1 MVAGVRGHLISI
13 DLLAERV
20 RAQTRDVDTR
30 RRLIEWRARCASL
43 GPAASLRAMID
54 VGVEPF
60 VRILGFSGLAD
71 IRYEEHQASA
81 ALVGRQPIALLVT
94 PWGDSL
100 EPMWRPAVVASRSL
114 GAEWCVLFNGQSV
127 RLVDA
132 RRVYSR
138 RFVELDLDIAA
149 DDFEAAGALMML
161 FGAGAFTAVDG
172 LTSIAIF
179 VADSERHGAAV
190 CRDLRD
196 GVLHASAAVLNALTR
211 GRRLN
216 RADPFDQALTIVYRL
231 LFLLFAEARSL
242 VPMWNP
248 LYRDN
253 YSVASLRETAERLA
267 AAPGLWDALRAV
279 SRIAHS
285 GCVAGELR
293 VTPFNGRLFAP
304 SRTPLAERR
313 DLDNEAIGRAVLALA
328 TRPAADG
335 MGREPIAYRDLGVE
349 QLGAVYE
356 TLLDYIPSAEPSE
369 QRGVRPPQTL
379 HRGSGLRKA
388 TGTFYTPQ
396 PLAHYLVR
404 RTLTPLVHDVPPE
417 RILDLKVVDPAMGSG
432 AFLVAACEFLA
443 AAYEL
448 ALVRSGSC
456 HPTDLGPS
464 DRAAIRRT
472 VAERC
477 LYGVD
482 SNPMAVQLARL
493 SLWLTTLAA
502 DRPLTFLDHHLQTGD
517 SLVGAWLANLRHP
530 PATRRTRHHET
541 LPLFDTALLSEA
553 LRDTVPG
560 RFALAVQPADTVDQ
574 VREKERLLA
583 ALSRRDASL
592 ARWKRVADLWCAAW
606 FDPQGAPAS
615 AFGDLSD
622 AILTDTGAL
631 PPSIARP
638 LLRRAEDVAADRRF
652 FHWELE
658 FPEVFF
664 DRQGA
669 RLAAAGFDAVLGNPP
684 WDMIRADTGS
694 VDARDNARLQAGALV
709 RFTRDSG
716 VYASQSDGHANRY
729 QLFLER
735 ALHLARR
742 GGRLGLV
749 LPSGL
754 VADHGSARLRQA
766 LLTQSDV
773 DAIVGFDNRSGVF
786 PIHRSVRFVLLTATR
801 GQPTREIAC
810 RLGERSPAA
819 LESAGAD
826 TDEGFF
832 PVRVTP
838 SLLERLTG
846 ADLALPELTTPLDLR
861 IAERAAA
868 LFPALSDPAGWG
880 ATFGRELNATDDRGC
895 FQNAG
900 TGLPVLEGKHIEPF
914 GCRLHEARWTIA
926 RKHAERLL
934 GDRHRHWRLGYRD
947 VASATNKTTLIAAL
961 VPPDAVTTHTIFC
974 LRTPLRRHLQH
985 LLCGLFNSLVVNYL
999 VRLRVTTHVTTAI
1012 VERLPIPTVDR
1023 LGGYSDEV
1031 AALSLAL
1038 VRLKADTT
1046 SAPNNS
1052 TDVVSGFSRTRVT
1065 SSLSRTQL
1073 FARLNALAAGIYQL
1087 SEAEF
1092 SHVLATFP
1100 LVPHAQRDEALAE
1113 FRKAFL

>member
-1 MVAGVRGHLISI
+1 MVAGVSGHLISS
-13 DLLAERV
+13 DLLADRV
-20 RAQTRDVDTR
+20 RARTCDVRTR
-30 RRLIEWRARCASL
+30 RRLIDWRARCASL
-43 GPAASLRAMID
+43 GPAASLRAMIE

-60 VRILGFSGLAD
+60 VRILGFAGLAD
-71 IRYEEHQASA
+71 IRYDEHRASGV
-81 ALVGRQPIALLVT
+81 LVARRPVALLAT
-94 PWGDSL
+94 PWGDPL
-100 EPMWRPAVVASRSL
+100 EPMWRPAVVASRHL
-114 GAEWCVLFNGQSV
+114 GAEWCVLFNGQTV

-138 RFVELDLDIAA
+138 RFVQLDLDLAA
-149 DDFEAAGALMML
+149 DDLEAAAALMML
-161 FGAGAFTAVDG
+161 FGAEAFAAAEG
-172 LTSIAIF
+172 PTSIATL

-190 CRDLRD
+190 CRGLRD
-196 GVLHASAAVLNALTR
+196 GVLHASEAVLDALTR
-211 GRRLN
+211 GRRTN
-216 RADPFDQALTIVYRL
+216 RVDTFDQALTIVYRL

-242 VPMWNP
+242 VPMWHP
-248 LYRDN
+248 LYRNN
-253 YSVASLRETAERLA
+253 YSVASLRETAERVS

-279 SRIAHS
+279 SRIAHH

-293 VTPFNGRLFAP
+293 VTAFNGRLFAP
-304 SRTPLAERR
+304 ARTPLAERR
-313 DLDNEAIGRAVLALA
+313 NLDNEAMGRAVLALA
-328 TRPAADG
+328 TRPSADG
-335 MGREPIAYRDLGVE
+335 AGREPIAYRDLGVE

-356 TLLDYIPSAEPSE
+356 TLLDYVPSAEPPGPREPAFPGRNSE
-369 QRGVRPPQTL
+369 RRRGGPPPLTL
-379 HRGSGLRKA
+379 RRGSGLRKA

-404 RTLTPLVHDVPPE
+404 RVLAPLVQDLPPE

-432 AFLVAACEFLA
+432 AFLIAACEFLA
-443 AAYEL
+443 AAYEA
-448 ALVRSGSC
+448 ALVQSGRC

-464 DRAAIRRT
+464 DQAAIRRS

-530 PATRRTRHHET
+530 PARRRTRHT
-541 LPLFDTALLSEA
+541 QALPLFDTAMLGEA
-553 LRDTVPG
+553 LRETVPG
-560 RFALAVQPADTVDQ
+560 RFALAVQPADTADQ

-583 ALSRRDASL
+583 ALNRRDASL
-592 ARWKRVADLWCAAW
+592 TRWKRLADLWCAAW
-606 FDPQGAPAS
+606 FDPQGAPAT
-615 AFGDLSD
+615 AFGALSD
-622 AILTDTGAL
+622 TILTDTGAL
-631 PPSIARP
+631 PDSVSGP
-638 LLRRAEDVAADRRF
+638 LLRRAEAVAADRRF

-664 DRQGA
+664 DRHGA

-684 WDMIRADTGS
+684 WDMIRADAGS
-694 VDARDNARLQAGALV
+694 NDARGSTRLETGALV

-742 GGRLGLV
+742 GGRLGLI
-749 LPSGL
+749 LPSGV
-754 VADHGSARLRQA
+754 VADHGSARLRRA
-766 LLTQSDV
+766 LFTQCDV
-773 DAIVGFDNRSGVF
+773 DAIVGFDNRAGVF

-801 GQPTREIAC
+801 GRPTGEIAC
-810 RLGERSPAA
+810 RLGERSADA
-819 LESAGAD
+819 LESTGAD
-826 TDEGFF
+826 IDEGFF

-838 SLLERLTG
+838 ATLERLTG

-880 ATFGRELNATDDRGC
+880 ARFGRELNATDDRRF

-914 GCRLHEARWTIA
+914 GCRVDGAQWTIA
-926 RKHAERLL
+926 RTHADRLL
-934 GDRHRHWRLGYRD
+934 GDRYRHWRLGYRD

-961 VPPDAVTTHTIFC
+961 VPPDVVTTHTLFC
-974 LRTPLRRHLQH
+974 LRTPLRRNLQH

-1012 VERLPIPTVDR
+1012 VERLPIPTVDKLAGYADEIAK
-1023 LGGYSDEV
+1023 LG
-1031 AALSLAL
+1031 L
-1038 VRLKADTT
+1038 VFSRRGRA
-1046 SAPNNS
+1046 
-1052 TDVVSGFSRTRVT
+1052 DVVSGFSRTR
-1065 SSLSRTQL
+1065 R
-1073 FARLNALAAGIYQL
+1073 FARLNALTAGIYQL

-1092 SHVLATFP
+1092 AHVLGTFP
-1100 LVPHAQRDEALAE
+1100 LVPQEERDGALAE
-1113 FRKAFL
+1113 FMKQFC

>member
-1 MVAGVRGHLISI
+1 MVAGVRGHLISS
-13 DLLAERV
+13 DLLADRV
-20 RAQTRDVDTR
+20 RAQTCDVHTR
-30 RRLIEWRARCASL
+30 RRLIDWRARCASL

-60 VRILGFSGLAD
+60 ARILGFSGLAD
-71 IRYEEHQASA
+71 IRYEEHLASA
-81 ALVGRQPIALLVT
+81 VLVGRQPVALLVT

-114 GAEWCVLFNGQSV
+114 GAEWCVLFNGQSL
-127 RLVDA
+127 RLVDG

-149 DDFEAAGALMML
+149 DDVGAAGALMML
-161 FGAGAFTAVDG
+161 FGAGAFTADDG
-172 LTSIAIF
+172 PTSIAIL
-179 VADSERHGAAV
+179 VADSERHGTAV
-190 CRDLRD
+190 CRSLRD
-196 GVLHASAAVLNALTR
+196 GVLHASEAILDALTR
-211 GRRLN
+211 GRRTN
-216 RADPFDQALTIVYRL
+216 RVDTFDQALTIVYRL

-293 VTPFNGRLFAP
+293 VTAFNGRLFAP

-335 MGREPIAYRDLGVE
+335 TGREPIAYRDLGVE

-356 TLLDYIPSAEPSE
+356 TLLDYVPSAEPSE
-369 QRGVRPPQTL
+369 QHDVPPPQML
-379 HRGSGLRKA
+379 RRGSGLRKA

-404 RTLTPLVHDVPPE
+404 RTLAPLVHNAPPE

-432 AFLVAACEFLA
+432 AFLVAACEYLA
-443 AAYEL
+443 AAYES

-464 DRAAIRRT
+464 DQAAIRRT

-517 SLVGAWLANLRHP
+517 SLVGAWLANLRRP
-530 PATRRTRHHET
+530 PAARRTRHHET
-541 LPLFDTALLSEA
+541 LPLFDTALLGEA

-560 RFALAVQPADTVDQ
+560 RFALALGPADTVHQ

-583 ALSRRDASL
+583 ALSRRDGSL
-592 ARWKRVADLWCAAW
+592 SRWKRVADLWCAARY
-606 FDPQGAPAS
+606 DPQGAPTS

-622 AILTDTGAL
+622 AILADTGAL
-631 PPSIARP
+631 PHSVARP

-684 WDMIRADTGS
+684 WDVI
-694 VDARDNARLQAGALV
+694 DARDSTRLEAGALV

-749 LPSGL
+749 LPSGV
-754 VADHGSARLRQA
+754 VADHGSARLRRA
-766 LLTQSDV
+766 LFTQSDV

-801 GQPTREIAC
+801 GQPTHEIAC
-810 RLGERSPAA
+810 RLGERNAAA
-819 LESAGAD
+819 LESADAD
-826 TDEGFF
+826 TNERFF

-868 LFPALSDPAGWG
+868 LFPTLSEPAGWG
-880 ATFGRELNATDDRGC
+880 ARFGRELNATDDRGC
-895 FQNAG
+895 FQKGG
-900 TGLPVLEGKHIEPF
+900 TGLPVLEGKHLEPF
-914 GCRLHEARWTIA
+914 GCRVDEARWTIA
-926 RKHAERLL
+926 RKQADRLL
-934 GDRHRHWRLGYRD
+934 GERHRRWRLGYRD
-947 VASATNKTTLIAAL
+947 VASATNRTTLIAAM
-961 VPPDAVTTHTIFC
+961 VPPDVVTTHTIFC

-985 LLCGLFNSLVVNYL
+985 LLCGLFNCLVVNYL

-1023 LGGYSDEV
+1023 LGGYADEI

-1038 VRLKADTT
+1038 VRRKADTT
-1046 SAPNNS
+1046 S
-1052 TDVVSGFSRTRVT
+1052 RTH
-1065 SSLSRTQL
+1065 L
-1073 FARLNALAAGIYQL
+1073 FARLNALAARIYQL
-1087 SEAEF
+1087 TETELA
-1092 SHVLATFP
+1092 HVLGTFP
-1100 LVPHAQRDEALAE
+1100 LVLQEERDEALAE
-1113 FRKAFL
+1113 FRKALY

>member
-1 MVAGVRGHLISI
+1 MVAGVRGHLISS
-13 DLLAERV
+13 DVLADRV
-20 RAQTRDVDTR
+20 GAQTSDVHLR
-30 RRLIEWRARCASL
+30 RRLTDWRASCASL
-43 GPAASLRAMID
+43 GPAVGLRAMIE
-54 VGVEPF
+54 VGVEPL
-60 VRILGFSGLAD
+60 VRILGFSGLTE
-71 IRYEEHQASA
+71 IRYDEHLVSGV
-81 ALVGRQPIALLVT
+81 LVGRPPIALLAT
-94 PWGDSL
+94 HWGNPL
-100 EPMWRPAVVASRSL
+100 EAMWRPAVVASRSL
-114 GAEWCVLFNGQSV
+114 GADWCVLFNGQSV

-149 DDFEAAGALMML
+149 DDLEAATALLML
-161 FGAGAFTAVDG
+161 FGADAFRASAG
-172 LTSIAIF
+172 QAAIAAL

-190 CRDLRD
+190 CRGLRD
-196 GVLHASAAVLNALTR
+196 GVLNASEAVLDALAR
-211 GRRLN
+211 GRRTN
-216 RADPFDQALTIVYRL
+216 RVDTFDQALTIVYRL

-242 VPMWNP
+242 VPMWHP

-253 YSVASLRETAERLA
+253 YSVASLRETAERVA

-279 SRIAHS
+279 SRIAHN
-285 GCVAGELR
+285 GCAAGELR
-293 VTPFNGRLFAP
+293 VTAFNGRLFAP
-304 SRTPLAERR
+304 ARTPLAERR
-313 DLDNEAIGRAVLALA
+313 NLDNEAIGRAVLALA
-328 TRPAADG
+328 TRPTADG
-335 MGREPIAYRDLGVE
+335 AGREPIAYRDLGVE

-356 TLLDYIPSAEPSE
+356 TLLDYVPTEPSKPNE
-369 QRGVRPPQTL
+369 PVFPRHDRERRGVHSPPIL
-379 HRGSGLRKA
+379 RRGSGLRKA

-404 RTLTPLVHDVPPE
+404 RTLAPLVQDAPPE

-432 AFLVAACEFLA
+432 AFLVAACEYLA
-443 AAYEL
+443 AAYES
-448 ALVRSGSC
+448 ALVRSGGWHAS
-456 HPTDLGPS
+456 DFGPFEQ
-464 DRAAIRRT
+464 AAIRRS

-530 PATRRTRHHET
+530 PAMRRIRSNET
-541 LPLFDTALLSEA
+541 LPLFDTAILGEA
-553 LRDTVPG
+553 LRDSLPG
-560 RFALAVQPADTVDQ
+560 RFALALQPADTVDQ

-592 ARWKRVADLWCAAW
+592 TRWKRVADLWCAAW
-606 FDPQGAPAS
+606 FDPEGAPAS
-615 AFGDLSD
+615 AFGALSD

-631 PPSIARP
+631 PQSVSRP
-638 LLRRAEDVAADRRF
+638 LLRRAEDVAAGRRF

-684 WDMIRADTGS
+684 WDVI
-694 VDARDNARLQAGALV
+694 DARSSTRLEAGALV
-709 RFTRDSG
+709 RFTRASG

-749 LPSGL
+749 LPSGV
-754 VADHGSARLRQA
+754 VADHGSTRLRRA
-766 LLTQSDV
+766 LFHQSDV

-786 PIHRSVRFVLLTATR
+786 PIHRSVRFVLISATR
-801 GQPTREIAC
+801 GRPTGEIAC
-810 RLGERSPAA
+810 RLGERSAAA
-819 LESAGAD
+819 LESAGAE
-826 TDEGFF
+826 TDDHFF

-846 ADLALPELTTPLDLR
+846 ADLALPELCSPLDLG

-868 LFPALSDPAGWG
+868 LFPPLSEPAGWG
-880 ATFGRELNATDDRGC
+880 AQFGRELNATDDRGC
-895 FQNAG
+895 FQTAG
-900 TGLPVLEGKHIEPF
+900 PGLPVLEGKHIEPF
-914 GCRLHEARWTIA
+914 GSRVESARWTIA
-926 RKHAERLL
+926 RKHADRLL
-934 GDRHRHWRLGYRD
+934 GDRHRRWRLGYRD

-961 VPPDAVTTHTIFC
+961 VPPAVVTTHTIFC

-1023 LGGYSDEV
+1023 LGAYADEI
-1031 AALSLAL
+1031 AELSRSL
-1038 VRLKADTT
+1038 VRLKANSRRDSQVRLTADTT
-1046 SAPNNS
+1046 
-1052 TDVVSGFSRTRVT
+1052 TDTY
-1065 SSLSRTQL
+1065 LL
-1073 FARLNALAAGIYQL
+1073 ARLNAVAAAIYQL
-1087 SEAEF
+1087 TEAEF
-1092 SHVLATFP
+1092 AHVLGTFP
-1100 LVPHAQRDEALAE
+1100 LVPQEERDGALSE
-1113 FRKAFL
+1113 FMKQFG